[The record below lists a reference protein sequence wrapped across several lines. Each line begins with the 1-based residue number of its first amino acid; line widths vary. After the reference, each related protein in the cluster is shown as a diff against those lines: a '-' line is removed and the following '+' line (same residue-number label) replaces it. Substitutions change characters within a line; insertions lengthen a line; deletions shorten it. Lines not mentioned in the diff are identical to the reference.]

1 MAALVLGMA
10 WSRLV
15 SIQMDRYALLFVPA
29 LCAAYFSW
37 LLYGP
42 EIVRDKIAIAFA
54 VAGLLAFPFNLE
66 KGVAWRNDY
75 IAQMVAF
82 EGDLSAGLSWQELV
96 DKDLEGFARWYQHP
110 DVLAE
115 NMRILNQAKIGPI
128 GRAVPR

>member
-1 MAALVLGMA
+1 MA

-42 EIVRDKIAIAFA
+42 EIVRDKSAIAFA
-54 VAGLLAFPFNLE
+54 VAGPLAFPFNLK

-75 IAQMVAF
+75 IAQMETFRGIFRRA
-82 EGDLSAGLSWQELV
+82 S
-96 DKDLEGFARWYQHP
+96 R
-110 DVLAE
+110 
-115 NMRILNQAKIGPI
+115 
-128 GRAVPR
+128 GRN